1 MILDVII
8 FNLLLIVQVIKDNSH
23 TFHNCVYI
31 YKKSNTYTYLLRG
44 YYENK
49 IRN

>member
-1 MILDVII
+1 MNIII
-8 FNLLLIVQVIKDNSH
+8 FSIVLIVQVIKSNSH

-31 YKKSNTYTYLLRG
+31 DKKSNTYTYILRG